1 MMANN
6 SNRALV
12 FANGE
17 IPSLEVVNILVQN
30 CDFIIA
36 CDGGLNHCNRLGII
50 PNLLCGDLD
59 STDSDL
65 LDALNSE
72 FTDVIQMQNQ
82 DKSDLSKTL
91 SYLKDEGFSSI
102 DVIGIE
108 GGRLDHQFGVWSCL
122 IESDSYASLHYE
134 DFVLRR
140 VPNETIRLQ
149 TKLGKIVSL
158 HAIIQ
163 CQGVSLKGCKFTL
176 ENEPLEIGTR
186 GIHNLAQAEIIE
198 VSKVSGE
205 LLVMIER

>member
-1 MMANN
+1 MMANI
-6 SNRALV
+6 SNRALII
-12 FANGE
+12 ANGE
-17 IPSLEVVNILVQN
+17 IPSLEVVNKLVQN
-30 CDFIIA
+30 CDFIVA
-36 CDGGLNHCNRLGII
+36 CDGGLNHCNRLEII

-59 STDSDL
+59 SIDSDL
-65 LDALNSE
+65 IDALNSE
-72 FTDVIQMQNQ
+72 FTDLIQMHNQ
-82 DKSDLSKTL
+82 EKSDLSKTL

-149 TKLGKIVSL
+149 TKLGKIVAL
-158 HAIIQ
+158 HAIKP
-163 CQGVSLKGCKFTL
+163 CKGVCIRGCKFTL
-176 ENEPLEIGTR
+176 NNEALEIGTR
-186 GIHNLAQAEIIE
+186 GIHNLAQAEVIE
-198 VSKVSGE
+198 ISKVSGE

>member
-1 MMANN
+1 MANI
-6 SNRALV
+6 SNRVLV
-12 FANGE
+12 IANAG
-17 IPSLEVVNILVQN
+17 IPSLDVVNNLLQN
-30 CDFIIA
+30 CDFIVA
-36 CDGGLNHCNRLGII
+36 CDGGLNHCNSLGII

-59 STDSDL
+59 SIDFDL
-65 LDALNSE
+65 LEGLDSE

-82 DKSDLSKTL
+82 DKSDLSKAL
-91 SYLKDEGFSSI
+91 SYLQDEGFTSI

-134 DFVLRR
+134 DFVLKR
-140 VPNETIRLQ
+140 VPNDTIRLQ
-149 TKLGKIVSL
+149 TKLGKIVAL

-163 CQGVSLKGCKFTL
+163 CQGVSLTGCKFTL
-176 ENEPLEIGTR
+176 NNETLEIGTK
-186 GIHNLAQAEIIE
+186 GIHNLTQEEKIE

>member
-1 MMANN
+1 MMANI
-6 SNRALV
+6 SNRVLV
-12 FANGE
+12 IANAG
-17 IPSLEVVNILVQN
+17 IPSLDVVNNLLQN
-30 CDFIIA
+30 CDFIVA
-36 CDGGLNHCNRLGII
+36 CDGGLNHCNSLGII

-59 STDSDL
+59 SIDFDL
-65 LDALNSE
+65 LEGLDSE

-82 DKSDLSKTL
+82 DKSDLSKAL
-91 SYLKDEGFSSI
+91 SYLQDEGFTSI

-134 DFVLRR
+134 DFVLKR
-140 VPNETIRLQ
+140 VPNDTIRLQ
-149 TKLGKIVSL
+149 TKLGKIVAL

-163 CQGVSLKGCKFTL
+163 CQGVSLTGCKFTL
-176 ENEPLEIGTR
+176 NNETLEIGTK
-186 GIHNLAQAEIIE
+186 GIHNLTQEEKIE